1 MPIET
6 PPSSASSNPGA
17 IPRAEFATRHLAA
30 ADQFDGWRAH
40 YRDTFDLTLESGR
53 AARYDATHR
62 SWDLGELTFT
72 QAMMPAGIG
81 RRWRHWQRPVRDD
94 WIIVVAT
101 SPGIGGSAS
110 TRPDVG
116 FRSLARP
123 FDGAGHDGHV
133 LSLFLPRDQFRDEA
147 PAFDKAPVRLP
158 HAGMA
163 GLIGDLM
170 LSLDGKLAALPPGG
184 REGVAAA
191 LRSMVAA
198 CISPSPEHLERAE
211 GVLMNAV
218 REKAARIV
226 RRNLATPGLGPA
238 MIAAAL
244 GISRSSLYRAFEP
257 NGGVAAY
264 IQRERLDEAYRR
276 LSIPGQRGTISAL
289 AWDLGYPDPSTFT
302 RAFRRR
308 FGHAPRDL
316 IGPRSETL
324 D

>member
-1 MPIET
+1 MPIELT
-6 PPSSASSNPGA
+6 SSSASSDAGIA
-17 IPRAEFATRHLAA
+17 PRAEFATRHLAA

-40 YRDTFDLTLESGR
+40 YRDIFDLTLASGR
-53 AARYDATHR
+53 ADQYDATHR
-62 SWDLGELTFT
+62 SWDLGGLTFT
-72 QAMMPAGIG
+72 QAMMPDGVG

-101 SPGIGGSAS
+101 SSSAGGSRAPVS
-110 TRPDVG
+110 DIG

-123 FDGAGHDGHV
+123 FEGVGHDGHI

-147 PAFDKAPVRLP
+147 PVFDKAPVRLP
-158 HAGMA
+158 HAGIA

-170 LSLDGKLAALPPGG
+170 LSLDGKLTELSTGG

-191 LRSMVAA
+191 LRSMVPA
-198 CISPSPEHLERAE
+198 CISPSPEHLERA
-211 GVLMNAV
+211 GRALMHAV
-218 REKAARIV
+218 REKAAQIV
-226 RRNLATPGLGPA
+226 RRNLGKPGLGPA
-238 MIAAAL
+238 MIAASL
-244 GISRSSLYRAFEP
+244 GISRASLYRAFEP
-257 NGGVAAY
+257 HGGVVAY

-276 LSIPGQRGTISAL
+276 LSVPGQGGTISAL
-289 AWDLGYPDPSTFT
+289 AWELGYPDPSTFT

-316 IGPRSETL
+316 VGPRADSF

>member
-6 PPSSASSNPGA
+6 PPSSASSDVGA

-40 YRDTFDLTLESGR
+40 YRDTFDLTLANGR
-53 AARYDATHR
+53 ADHYDATHR

-72 QAMMPAGIG
+72 QAMMPAGVG

-94 WIIVVAT
+94 WIMVVA
-101 SPGIGGSAS
+101 AAE

-123 FDGAGHDGHV
+123 FEGAGHDGHI
-133 LSLFLPRDQFRDEA
+133 LSLFLPRDAFRSEA
-147 PAFDKAPVRLP
+147 QAFDAAPVRLP

-170 LSLDGKLAALPPGG
+170 LSLDDKLAALPPGG

-198 CISPSPEHLERAE
+198 CISPSPERLERAE
-211 GVLMNAV
+211 GVLMYAV

-257 NGGVAAY
+257 HGGVAAY

-289 AWDLGYPDPSTFT
+289 AWELGYPDPSTFT

-316 IGPRSETL
+316 VGPRAETL

>member
-6 PPSSASSNPGA
+6 PPSSASSDAGA
-17 IPRAEFATRHLAA
+17 IPRAEFSTRHLAA
-30 ADQFDGWRAH
+30 SDQFDGWRAH
-40 YRDTFDLTLESGR
+40 YRDTFDLTLANGR
-53 AARYDATHR
+53 ADHYDATHR

-72 QAMMPAGIG
+72 QAMMPAGVG

-94 WIIVVAT
+94 WIMVVA
-101 SPGIGGSAS
+101 AAE

-123 FDGAGHDGHV
+123 FEGAGHDGHI
-133 LSLFLPRDQFRDEA
+133 LSLFLPRDAFRSEA
-147 PAFDKAPVRLP
+147 QAFDAAPVRLP

-170 LSLDGKLAALPPGG
+170 LSLDDKLAALPPGG
-184 REGVAAA
+184 LEGVAVA

-211 GVLMNAV
+211 GVLMYAV

-257 NGGVAAY
+257 HGGVAAY

-289 AWDLGYPDPSTFT
+289 AWELGYPDPSTFT

-316 IGPRSETL
+316 VGPRAEAL

>member
-6 PPSSASSNPGA
+6 PPSSASSDVGA

-40 YRDTFDLTLESGR
+40 YRDTFDLTLANGR
-53 AARYDATHR
+53 ADRYDATHR

-72 QAMMPAGIG
+72 QAMMPAGVG

-94 WIIVVAT
+94 WIMVVA
-101 SPGIGGSAS
+101 AAE
-110 TRPDVG
+110 TRLDVG

-123 FDGAGHDGHV
+123 FEGAGHDGHI
-133 LSLFLPRDQFRDEA
+133 LSLFLPRDAFRSEA
-147 PAFDKAPVRLP
+147 QAFDAAPVRLP

-170 LSLDGKLAALPPGG
+170 LSLDDKLAALPPGG
-184 REGVAAA
+184 RKGVSAA

-211 GVLMNAV
+211 GVLMYAV

-257 NGGVAAY
+257 HGGVAAY

-289 AWDLGYPDPSTFT
+289 AWELGYPDPSTFT

-316 IGPRSETL
+316 VGPRTETL